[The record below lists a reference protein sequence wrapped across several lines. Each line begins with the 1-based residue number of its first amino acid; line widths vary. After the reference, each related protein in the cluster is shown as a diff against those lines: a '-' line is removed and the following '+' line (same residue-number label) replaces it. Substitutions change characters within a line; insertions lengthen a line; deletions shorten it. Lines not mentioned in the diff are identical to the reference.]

1 MCGQGYLNTIFFL
14 HGIMCFSLCGT
25 CHVGSHTH
33 TPRILDDAWSEVSA
47 LCCYSS
53 RWQEVSAAEGC
64 IHSVESYFL
73 FLLRLLSLIQV
84 DSIYYFQKGEKLI
97 VERVGNTQF
106 NSKIK
111 YFVSTS
117 GHGHFVTGVVE
128 AGTVCPACGLS
139 VCLLPYRQHMLVH
152 RDKQDASD
160 FTFGGRGVVTWQFQR
175 SPFTSQLCP
184 LPYDHRVVFSL
195 FLFSSCKRELLM
207 PPSLGSCEIVGT
219 AHLV

>member
-1 MCGQGYLNTIFFL
+1 MESLLKYVWVGLSKYNFFSPRHHMFLPVWYVPCGK
-14 HGIMCFSLCGT
+14 
-25 CHVGSHTH
+25 SHTH

-47 LCCYSS
+47 LHCYSS
-53 RWQEVSAAEGC
+53 RWQEVSAAEGY

-73 FLLRLLSLIQV
+73 FPLHLLSLIQV

-97 VERVGNTQF
+97 VERVGNTY
-106 NSKIK
+106 KIK

-128 AGTVCPACGLS
+128 AGTMCPACGLS
-139 VCLLPYRQHMLVH
+139 VCLLPYRQYMLVH

-184 LPYDHRVVFSL
+184 LPYGHRVVFSL
-195 FLFSSCKRELLM
+195 FLFLQKGVINASF
-207 PPSLGSCEIVGT
+207 LGQ
-219 AHLV
+219 L